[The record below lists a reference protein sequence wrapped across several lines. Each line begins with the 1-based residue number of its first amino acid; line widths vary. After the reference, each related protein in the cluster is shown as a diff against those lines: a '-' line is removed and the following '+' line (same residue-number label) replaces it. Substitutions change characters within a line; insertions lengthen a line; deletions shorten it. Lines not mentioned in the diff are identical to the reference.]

1 MEVPRELTQGQSVK
15 GGNGGI
21 LGAYVIGPAI
31 GLVKTYGLLV
41 LVVLLVSGGAAAAAV
56 ASTVAVAGGTTIG
69 IVAAEV
75 GPFAHS
81 IVTGKGLVQGGD
93 SSKPA
98 AKPSAKSTA
107 KAKN

>member
-1 MEVPRELTQGQSVK
+1 MK
-15 GGNGGI
+15 GNGGGI

-81 IVTGKGLVQGGD
+81 IVTGKGLVGGGD
-93 SSKPA
+93 AKATA
-98 AKPSAKSTA
+98 AKPT
-107 KAKN
+107 KAECKKDPKLDGCS